1 MAVLAG
7 GRSLAPM
14 TLPRLLAT
22 LAVLY
27 LAGIVLAL
35 TGDLASLGGAIVN
48 GSKLNAP
55 LPIIAAQLIGGVLA
69 LRGRRLGAVLLLAA
83 CTLSLA
89 AVAFDGDLGSQGLS
103 AGQVA
108 YHLAITAATAVTWV
122 LAALHLRRGAA
133 ETPRSRRSSASVSAG
148 EMPCATPSTRTIG
161 G

>member
-1 MAVLAG
+1 
-7 GRSLAPM
+7 M
-14 TLPRLLAT
+14 TLPRLLVT

-35 TGDLASLGGAIVN
+35 TGDLASLGAAVVN

-55 LPIIAAQLIGGVLA
+55 LLIVAAQLLGGVLL
-69 LRGRRLGAVLLLAA
+69 LRGRRAGGVLLLTA

-108 YHLAITAATAVTWV
+108 YQLAIAAATAVTWV
-122 LAALHLRRGAA
+122 LAAAQLRRGAA
-133 ETPRSRRSSASVSAG
+133 ETPRNRRSSTSVSAG